1 MQMTNEEKKELLNR
15 VRDLITASCNLQKN
29 IDMLHSMENISQKML
44 GFSFTEEEKYAIQ
57 LKYSQR
63 NSMFLNRL
71 LDFLEIDFENDPF
84 WKEEERKVKEN
95 AENMMNTAGRVVCP
109 LD

>member
-1 MQMTNEEKKELLNR
+1 MQMSNEEKKELLNR
-15 VRDLITASCNLQKN
+15 IRELINASCILQKN
-29 IDMLHSMENISQKML
+29 IDMLQSMENISQKML
-44 GFSFTEEEKYAIQ
+44 GFNFTEEEKYAIQ

-63 NSMFLNRL
+63 NRMFLNRL

-95 AENMMNTAGRVVCP
+95 AENMDNIAKRVACP
-109 LD
+109 LY